1 MFPTVCTDIIALRRV
16 KSKYENPTAFCEN
29 PTFYRYCIDK
39 SAFTFYTFGRT
50 KIRTGGKYGD
60 VSVSVGLSA
69 RKGTVIPPHF
79 HDYYEL
85 VCYYGGKGHSDYRP
99 ADKMPYK
106 RGEFLT
112 FYERPFSSNGSFRFD
127 DNSIILYKPYTIHN
141 EVHEK
146 DCNFI
151 AFGFTLNR
159 DVKLDNA
166 IFHSPSH
173 EISDTIAAIR
183 RECNEK
189 KNNFELAADGLI
201 DVLLC
206 QLTRLDSASAKSATS
221 PLHYVK
227 IYLDNYYMTDVT
239 VTELAAMAGFS
250 PDHFAGCLSANT
262 ASRPKSICCGCG
274 SAKRKNCSPIPT
286 CPFWLSPR
294 KSGFWTSASSR
305 GFIKNDTASRPLRR
319 GNNPPRRKKY
329 RIRKDDPP
337 DRTRESFF

>member
-1 MFPTVCTDIIALRRV
+1 MA
-16 KSKYENPTAFCEN
+16 
-29 PTFYRYCIDK
+29 TFQFLLDCPRE
-39 SAFTFYTFGRT
+39 
-50 KIRTGGKYGD
+50 
-60 VSVSVGLSA
+60 
-69 RKGTVIPPHF
+69 KGTVIPPHF

-146 DCNFI
+146 DCNVI

-183 RECNEK
+183 REYNEK

-206 QLTRLDSASAKSATS
+206 ELTRLDSASAKSATS

-239 VTELAAMAGFS
+239 VTELAAMARFS
-250 PDHFAGCLSANT
+250 PDHFCRLFIREYGVAPKEYLLRLRLGEAEKLLADTDLPVSAIAT
-262 ASRPKSICCGCG
+262 QVGFSDISQFSWFYK
-274 SAKRKNCSPIPT
+274 KRHGFPPSQA
-286 CPFWLSPR
+286 R
-294 KSGFWTSASSR
+294 K
-305 GFIKNDTASRPLRR
+305 
-319 GNNPPRRKKY
+319 
-329 RIRKDDPP
+329 
-337 DRTRESFF
+337 